1 MSSTS
6 PAKTQLKKICNF
18 LLSLTFNTASFR
30 YVYNGDDFH
39 SSAEPITC
47 IVKEKC
53 IERLFVAFLYLAK
66 VKRIFVLIFG
76 SIVNF
81 NFRVS
86 WFSSL
91 DSILFSTQEHI
102 YHIFYVYFV
111 LLGKITSSK
120 KLRLYVK
127 NSTFEFGNV
136 LFLKSINA
144 MSITSFQ

>member
-81 NFRVS
+81 NFRAL

-91 DSILFSTQEHI
+91 NSSLFSMQEHSTSILFFWEKLQVQKNCDCMSKIQLSSLEM
-102 YHIFYVYFV
+102 YYF
-111 LLGKITSSK
+111 
-120 KLRLYVK
+120 
-127 NSTFEFGNV
+127 
-136 LFLKSINA
+136 
-144 MSITSFQ
+144 